1 MYLNKYN
8 FETLDELKKYVSD
21 NINCTEEGAIAT
33 LFEDY
38 SCMKQSLKII
48 NSELIYLINMEI
60 IENKIEE

>member
-1 MYLNKYN
+1 MYLNKSN
-8 FETLDELKKYVSD
+8 FETLEELKKYVAD
-21 NINCTEEGAIAT
+21 NINCSEEGAIGT

-38 SCMKQSLKII
+38 NSMKQSLKII